1 MSLLRAPLCV
11 IDTETSGFA
20 SNRLASVIDVGAVLL
35 DVDGNEIAH
44 FSTLVQPIAWGD
56 WAAEATRINHIT
68 YDMVHGA
75 PKPATVAR
83 DFEAWLAE
91 HGCVW
96 ITSYSTAFDR
106 PMLHRMGAAFPQHAK
121 DVMIPETLPRWGA
134 CIQRKA
140 SIFLAKAGLLKEPG
154 NHTDPIRVDGVL
166 YRPASLRAACEFFG
180 VSPVE
185 PAHRA
190 LSDAQTAGRV
200 LVSMLR
206 RSR

>member
-11 IDTETSGFA
+11 VDAETTDLV
-20 SNRLASVIDVGAVLL
+20 SNPLASVIQIGAVIL
-35 DVDGNEIAH
+35 DHDGNEIAS
-44 FSTLVQPIAWGD
+44 FDTFVRPNAWGD
-56 WAAEATRINHIT
+56 WTAEATRISHIT
-68 YDMVHGA
+68 YDIVHGA

-96 ITSYSTAFDR
+96 VTSYSTAFDR
-106 PMLHRMGAAFPQHAK
+106 PMLHRMGAAFPQHAA

-200 LVSMLR
+200 LVAMLR